1 MIRRVA
7 SLLLFILT
15 ALVLTACPS
24 PAPVNNVSVTATGAD
39 AAAYRVAGGSWQVP
53 DDVTSFTFTATGA
66 YEVAVRCGDDTT
78 VWSLTKADTET
89 PDLSCPP
96 AVPSPIA
103 FNVAFDVSS
112 VAGAVEAELYYGEN
126 SMASATTTGTF
137 NVTNGSAGE
146 QDLVLVAL
154 DGSGTPIAADMLTV
168 NVTAGGSY
176 SITLAA
182 GDTANVISGSIAD
195 FSAQVPGGW
204 PPAGAMMLTVTP
216 KGTGVMGGFL
226 GSSGGPFTS
235 FAFSDHDLAY
245 VMASDGSGVQSL
257 LHLATST
264 APGASF
270 TADLPA
276 PFDATVSS
284 DTFPTVSG
292 LSISDPELR
301 LYAID
306 MRWTTKSLS
315 AMVSAGFLAGATSYT
330 LPDLT
335 GLAGFAGVAPASGD
349 AVTVDSSVFY
359 ASLTTSEMFDLLTQD
374 SPFGFPGG
382 LSVRLAGDQDSFTAP

>member
-1 MIRRVA
+1 M
-7 SLLLFILT
+7 LLVLT

-24 PAPVNNVSVTATGAD
+24 PVPAKNVSVTATGAD
-39 AAAYRVAGGSWQVP
+39 AAAYRVGSGSWQVP
-53 DDVTSFTFTATGA
+53 DDVTSFAFTATGA
-66 YEVAVRCGDDTT
+66 YEVAVRCGDDTS

-89 PDLSCPP
+89 LDLSCPP
-96 AVPSPIA
+96 AATSPVA
-103 FNVAFDVSS
+103 FDVTFDVSS

-216 KGTGVMGGFL
+216 KGTAVMGGFL

-235 FAFSDHDLAY
+235 FTFGDHDLAF
-245 VMASDGSGVQSL
+245 VMAADGSGVQSL
-257 LHLATST
+257 LQLATST

-270 TADLPA
+270 TVDLPA
-276 PFDATVSS
+276 PFSATVTS

-301 LYAID
+301 MYGIT
-306 MRWTTKSLS
+306 MGWTTKTLS
-315 AMVSAGFLAGATSYT
+315 AMVSTGFLAGATSYT

-335 GLAGFAGVAPASGD
+335 GLAGFTGFAPASGD
-349 AVTVDSSVFY
+349 AVTVNSSVFY
-359 ASLTTSEMFDLLTQD
+359 ASLTTSELFDLMNVD
-374 SPFGFPGG
+374 SPFGLPAGE
-382 LSVRLAGDQDSFTAP
+382 SVRIAEDQDTYTAP